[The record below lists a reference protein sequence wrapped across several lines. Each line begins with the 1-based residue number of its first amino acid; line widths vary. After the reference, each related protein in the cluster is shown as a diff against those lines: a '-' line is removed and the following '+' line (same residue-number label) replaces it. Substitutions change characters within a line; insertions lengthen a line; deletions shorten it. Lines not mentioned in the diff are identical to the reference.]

1 MTNSIQLA
9 ANCVGAWRRK
19 QTLWIGIALLG
30 LANISACSLTPK
42 DVWVYIDNVGHK
54 PLEVTVDGQPAAKV
68 APGQF
73 AKLVY
78 PSGEHKLLIKAG
90 DQVLCD
96 LVRNLAQS
104 DRIGV
109 TRKYL
114 FNPDKLTRYQ
124 TYEVKYGVN
133 RLDGVMQAG
142 LLSYQKDP
150 QLKRQYI
157 YRQLLKEIKLVPS
170 DAWNDVTEFDYVLTA
185 PPNHIITKGTTRRT
199 VLSRIGPRFA
209 ERMERMA
216 KIDTPTDEDIDSLNA
231 LIDEMLDEA
240 L

>member
-1 MTNSIQLA
+1 M
-9 ANCVGAWRRK
+9 
-19 QTLWIGIALLG
+19 LWIGIALLG
-30 LANISACSLTPK
+30 LANISACSVKPK
-42 DVWVYIDNVGHK
+42 DVWVYIDNVGHER
-54 PLEVTVDGQPAAKV
+54 LEVTVDGQPAAKV
-68 APGQF
+68 APGEF

-78 PSGEHKLLIKAG
+78 PPGEHQLLIKAG

-96 LVRNLAQS
+96 LARNLAPS

-124 TYEVKYGVN
+124 TFEVKYGVN
-133 RLDGVMQAG
+133 RLEGVMQAG

-170 DAWNDVTEFDYVLTA
+170 DAWNDVTEIDYVLTA
-185 PPNHIITKGTTRRT
+185 PPERVLTKGTTRRT
-199 VLSRIGPRFA
+199 VLCRVGPRFA
-209 ERMERMA
+209 EQMERMA
-216 KIDTPTDEDIDSLNA
+216 KIETPTDEDIDSLNE
-231 LIDEMLDEA
+231 LIDEMLAEA
-240 L
+240 P

>member
-1 MTNSIQLA
+1 M
-9 ANCVGAWRRK
+9 
-19 QTLWIGIALLG
+19 WIGIALLG
-30 LANISACSLTPK
+30 LASISACSLTPK
-42 DVWVYIDNVGHK
+42 DVWVYIDNVGRE

-68 APGQF
+68 APGAF

-78 PSGEHKLLIKAG
+78 PPGEHRLLIKAG

-96 LVRNLAQS
+96 LKRNLAAS
-104 DRIGV
+104 ERIGV

-124 TYEVKYGVN
+124 TYEVKYGTN
-133 RLDGVMQAG
+133 RLEGVMQAG

-185 PPNHIITKGTTRRT
+185 PPDHIISKGTTRRT
-199 VLSRIGPRFA
+199 VLSRVEPRFA

-216 KIDTPTDEDIDSLNA
+216 KIETPTDANIDSLNE
-231 LIDEMLDEA
+231 LIEEMLEKA

>member
-1 MTNSIQLA
+1 MTNSIQPA
-9 ANCVGAWRRK
+9 TNRVGAL
-19 QTLWIGIALLG
+19 QQILWIGIAFLG
-30 LANISACSLTPK
+30 LANISACNLKPK
-42 DVWVYIDNVGHK
+42 DVWVYIDNAGHE

-68 APGQF
+68 ATGEF

-78 PSGEHKLLIKAG
+78 PPGEHQLLIKAG

-96 LVRNLAQS
+96 LACNLAPA
-104 DRIGV
+104 DRVGV

-124 TYEVKYGVN
+124 TFEVKYGVN
-133 RLDGVMQAG
+133 RLEGVMQAG

-170 DAWNDVTEFDYVLTA
+170 DAWNDVTGIDYVLTA
-185 PPNHIITKGTTRRT
+185 PPERMLTKGTTRRT
-199 VLSRIGPRFA
+199 VLCRVGPRFA

-216 KIDTPTDEDIDSLNA
+216 KIEKPTDEDIDSLNE
-231 LIDEMLDEA
+231 LIDEMLAEA
-240 L
+240 P

>member
-1 MTNSIQLA
+1 MTNSIHLA
-9 ANCVGAWRRK
+9 ANCMGAWPRK
-19 QTLWIGIALLG
+19 QLLGIGVALLG
-30 LANISACSLTPK
+30 LASISACGLTPK
-42 DVWVYIDNVGHK
+42 QVWVYIDNVGRE
-54 PLEVTVDGQPAAKV
+54 PLEVTVDGQSAAKV
-68 APGQF
+68 APGEF

-78 PSGEHKLLIKAG
+78 PPGEHSLLIKAG

-96 LVRNLAQS
+96 LKRNLVAS
-104 DRIGV
+104 DRIGI

-124 TYEVKYGVN
+124 TYQVKYGTN

-170 DAWNDVTEFDYVLTA
+170 DAWNDVTEFDYVHTA
-185 PPNHIITKGTTRRT
+185 PPDRIFSKGTTRRT
-199 VLSRIGPRFA
+199 VLSRVEPRFA

-216 KIDTPTDEDIDSLNA
+216 KIESPTDADINALNE
-231 LIDEMLDEA
+231 LIDEMLEEA